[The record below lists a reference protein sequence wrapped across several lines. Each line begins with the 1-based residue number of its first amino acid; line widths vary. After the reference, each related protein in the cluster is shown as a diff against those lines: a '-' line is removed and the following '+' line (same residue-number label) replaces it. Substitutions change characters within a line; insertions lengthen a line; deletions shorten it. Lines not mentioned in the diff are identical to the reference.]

1 MAHTFQ
7 VTFDAADPMAVA
19 EFWAGALGYIVQPPP
34 EGFDSWDEFADS
46 ADIPEED
53 RSKLAATIDPDGV
66 GPRLLFQKVPEGKT
80 VKNRVHL
87 DVNVTEHGASI
98 EEQRKVIDAEVE
110 RLIALGAT
118 RFEDFDE
125 PTGTWTVMQDPEG
138 NEFCIQ

>member
-1 MAHTFQ
+1 
-7 VTFDAADPMAVA
+7 
-19 EFWAGALGYIVQPPP
+19 
-34 EGFDSWDEFADS
+34 